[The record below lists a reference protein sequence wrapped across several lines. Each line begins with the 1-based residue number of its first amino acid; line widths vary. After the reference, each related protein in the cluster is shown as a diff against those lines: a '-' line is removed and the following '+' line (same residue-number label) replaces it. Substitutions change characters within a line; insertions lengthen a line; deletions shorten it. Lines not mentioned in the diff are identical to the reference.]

1 MIQLLLIAFCDLGC
15 LVALVCSI
23 SSLIEYARRAGQG
36 RSFLKPVFVLSRDGE
51 QLSLLSG
58 LVQVQYLVTSLPM
71 STSGVL
77 GARDDRFAS
86 QANDGGRTPNPEQ
99 ACTANRSR

>member
-36 RSFLKPVFVLSRDGE
+36 RPFLEPVFVLSRDGE
-51 QLSLLSG
+51 QLSLPSG
-58 LVQVQYLVTSLPM
+58 LVQVQYLVTSWPM
-71 STSGVL
+71 STSGAL
-77 GARDDRFAS
+77 GARDD
-86 QANDGGRTPNPEQ
+86 
-99 ACTANRSR
+99 